1 MNLPFGLATMKE
13 MVQKRKEDEKEINR
27 LEDMLEN
34 YQNILESYRK
44 CIIEYLSKMDVKE
57 GQPVDMRNISE
68 IAYLKEKSEITANMI
83 ESLNS
88 QLESINNQFVEF
100 KSDIEQKTM
109 DRLENLSSSLA
120 ETNSVVS
127 KVDKNVS
134 NRISELLLDFQ
145 EQMFFQTQQQLSE
158 MMTTVNKLSKTSKRG
173 QIIKIIMLLLNI
185 LAIGMLVFLSLSELG
200 IINITL

>member
-1 MNLPFGLATMKE
+1 
-13 MVQKRKEDEKEINR
+13 
-27 LEDMLEN
+27 
-34 YQNILESYRK
+34 
-44 CIIEYLSKMDVKE
+44 MDVKE